1 MSFQIIQEMERA
13 FMNKDLIQK
22 RFAKNLDTYNDNA
35 KIQKKMAKKLLSF
48 LDKKSYDDVLEIGC
62 GTGFLTQLIND
73 NIEFKNYTA
82 NDIVTTCKNYIKEIN
97 PNIDF
102 VPADI
107 EKAVENSN
115 KKYDLIISN
124 ATFQWVED
132 IESFIK
138 LLVSKLNNNGI
149 LLFSTFGPE
158 NFREVNFVLGKT
170 LDYYSANELQKIV
183 KDYNNVVEQ
192 EMHVMAFKTPKDIL
206 KHIKSTGVNA
216 LERVSWTKTDM
227 QNFEKGYNNFC
238 SGVPTLTYH
247 PIYVKISV

>member
-1 MSFQIIQEMERA
+1 
-13 FMNKDLIQK
+13 MNKDLIQK

-35 KIQKKMAKKLLSF
+35 KIQKKMAERLLSF
-48 LDKKSYDDVLEIGC
+48 LDRKDFDDILEIGC
-62 GTGFLTQLIND
+62 GTGFLTLLVN
-73 NIEFKNYTA
+73 EKFSFKTYTA
-82 NDIVTTCKNYIKEIN
+82 NDIVESCEKYVKEIN
-97 PNIDF
+97 PKINFI
-102 VPADI
+102 PADI
-107 EKAVENSN
+107 EKAVENSD

-124 ATFQWVED
+124 AVFQWVENL
-132 IESFIK
+132 ESFIK
-138 LLVSKLNNNGI
+138 LLVSKLNDGGV

-170 LDYYSANELQKIV
+170 LPYYSANELQEIINGYKS
-183 KDYNNVVEQ
+183 VVEQ